1 MSKLDTINKS
11 ITEIREIL
19 GEECA
24 SIEQLPDL
32 VRNIA
37 YDPTRSGFTTA
48 FVFSLESHP
57 NTPTGGSLDTATGL
71 VIGLEEGWSQQ
82 INSKVSAIWMSF
94 AIFNPSGERITEW
107 SIPVNL
113 KGEKGER
120 GVPGEIGA
128 MGPAGPQGEKGDSAN
143 SYRTVSVYTTTETI
157 DAPAKPIGGKW
168 NLETNEITPP
178 TTEIG
183 VKWFLNADEP
193 AKNNYLWMSQATFAE
208 DGRLVNNW
216 CSPFRLTG
224 ENGKNGV
231 DGYRS
236 EFIYRILP
244 NITSYENLKEFTK
257 DLYSPEY
264 EDNYVP
270 VVNDDLNIGTVW
282 SNHPSGI
289 SEGFPIE
296 VCCNR
301 TRKSS
306 EESWSGWSSCIIWA
320 KWGEDGI
327 DGDGVEYI
335 YRVTPKKI
343 DDQDITSKYVE
354 DYFMPNLYEAV
365 DFEGYQEDGY
375 YFVDYG
381 WTDEPTDVSPDNPV
395 EWVSIRKKINGVW
408 GRFTSPKV
416 WATFS
421 EDGAAYITSFVF
433 KRGSDVNDVLTGGS
447 FENPRPDQYDWSDS
461 IPTDSDLPVWMSCR
475 TFKSNDNTYGSWTS
489 PKMLSDTPDF
499 QVEYTA
505 NIERP
510 NPNLYPFDGDINKW
524 RAEQFK
530 AGCEWG
536 DDSQIPDPKWMATTS
551 RKNGKWSEWILTMIK
566 GEKGEKGDAGSSVTI
581 EGHFDSESELFTAW
595 DNYVK
600 YGDISG
606 FYFESEDGIINQGD
620 GWYTK
625 DSGLLYTYSGGWD
638 GDIEKSEFDDYWF
651 STPIKGEPG
660 NSTRLYIKYTDTNV
674 EGATLYDTP
683 KKYIGIKVS
692 DIELDPKT
700 LNTYSTYTWS
710 KFRGDDGFGQ
720 EQVFLLTDNTYDPS
734 VGNNPPIPTDNKSIA
749 GYLPL
754 HGLGE
759 HAKGTDDGRW
769 VDSPLSVSKDFPYCW
784 VVSRRATDGGY
795 GNWVGDYNG
804 AALYSRYSADGINGK
819 GALSI
824 NLTNDVV
831 VVPMDGNY
839 IDSDFI
845 DENGYP
851 INPITTDVQLFLG
864 DDPFDDFTINS
875 CEFFTVD
882 NHKLS
887 LTNSGVLQDS
897 IIVTANYSGGSIS
910 TSWKINKTRVAYEL
924 IPNHNV
930 IRRIVSGENSGKLE
944 QSELIVT
951 IKKWDG
957 TAWIPTNKSCG
968 LKTNDSSIEL
978 DAVGG
983 QVVFN
988 LSSYKDITSLRI
1000 YLVEDES
1007 IYEDIAVIA
1016 DGINGQDGIN
1026 GKDGINGADGVNGEN
1041 GKDGVSITWLG
1052 ELASHP
1058 SNPQNGWAYYN
1069 TGQKKSFIYQDG
1081 AWYQM
1086 TIDGTD
1092 GQDGQDGKDGQDG
1105 SNGLSIV
1112 WKGDLATAP
1121 ANPEVNW
1128 CYRDTDNGKVYI
1140 YNGSAWELMVL
1151 DGSDGADGADG
1162 ANGLSVFITYHDNPI
1177 TSTPTNPTG
1186 NGTTNGWHTTATKDA
1201 NWMSQK
1207 VAATA
1212 SDGTWGDPIQICGAN
1227 GQDGS
1232 DGKDGNSILNITKR
1246 YTVNNDAKNPPKEG
1260 WVEDSTT
1267 LSTNYDTARYMW
1279 CWERIEYSQS
1289 EPTDSYYVVT
1299 IHGEPGIDGT
1309 GTKAPLIY
1317 PAGVW
1322 VSGKVYSST
1331 VDKVPYVYYL
1341 DVDIDGNPTDSTG
1354 YYVLGEELGNYQS
1367 DVAPNND
1374 PNWNKMESFE
1384 AVYSDIGLFNQ
1395 ALVGKWVFHG
1405 DYMFSQTGKDE
1416 FGNSMRYDQVDDP
1429 AKAIEER
1436 TFIPNICFNAISG
1449 YGDFAGFKI
1458 SSSGLSAGH
1467 YEGTSLVNGLYINS
1481 QGIRHFFSDDNSS
1494 AFSLTTNGKGQLGNN
1509 LITWNTDKVNIG
1521 EISVTDE
1528 YLVSSDNNNIIRV
1541 GNGRV
1546 ELFDNGKET
1555 VKICCEND
1563 GEDIPSYIN
1572 IGNFN
1577 PQPARSGGHYDD
1589 LKSYISTGTTDAT
1602 ETFTAIKTHD
1612 GYYAGFKPTFEI
1624 KTLNSDNTSIFLT
1637 NLTQIYKIDVT
1648 EDGTY
1653 EVLVDDYLSKSDVR
1667 PEGMF
1672 HEIYLNVSSGLDV
1685 EVKFIQPF
1693 IDDVLYSVKTNSKY
1707 KSLIRC
1713 HYCFGEWHFFEIKSA

>member
-1 MSKLDTINKS
+1 MDKLHVINNS
-11 ITEIREIL
+11 LSNIREIL
-19 GEECA
+19 GEDCTHIQE
-24 SIEQLPDL
+24 LP
-32 VRNIA
+32 NIVQFLKDDA
-37 YDPTRSGFTTA
+37 TKNGHTTSFIFSTQSSPNQPSG
-48 FVFSLESHP
+48 S
-57 NTPTGGSLDTATGL
+57 SLDTTTGL
-71 VIGLEEGWSQQ
+71 VTDLESGWYQTNNIESKSQNQ
-82 INSKVSAIWMSF
+82 VWMSF
-94 AIFNPSGERITEW
+94 AIFDSLGNRTTEWATPINIKGARGERGL
-107 SIPVNL
+107 P
-113 KGEKGER
+113 GEKGE
-120 GVPGEIGA
+120 VGET
-128 MGPAGPQGEKGDSAN
+128 GPKGDKGDSK
-143 SYRTVSVYTTTETI
+143 SFRTVSVYTTTNTLNS
-157 DAPAKPIGGKW
+157 PSKPVGGKW
-168 NLETNEITPP
+168 DILTNEVI
-178 TTEIG
+178 
-183 VKWFLNADEP
+183 LNDDNWYLNSDQVS
-193 AKNNYLWMSQATFAE
+193 KGTYLWMSQATFAE
-208 DGRLVNNW
+208 DGRLLNNW

-231 DGYRS
+231 DGVRS
-236 EFIYRILP
+236 EFIYRLLP
-244 NITSYENLKEFTK
+244 DITSYENLREFTK
-257 DLYSPEY
+257 NLYSPEY

-270 VVNDDLNIGTVW
+270 VANDNLNIGTVW

-335 YRVTPKKI
+335 YRITPKKI

-375 YFVDYG
+375 YFADYG
-381 WTDEPTDVSPDNPV
+381 WTAEPTDVSPANPV

-408 GRFTSPKV
+408 DRFTSPKV

-447 FENPRPDQYDWSDS
+447 FEKPRPDQYDWSDS

-505 NIERP
+505 KIERP
-510 NPNLYPFDGDINKW
+510 NPNLYPFDGNINKW
-524 RAEQFK
+524 RAEQSK
-530 AGCEWG
+530 AGYEWG
-536 DDSQIPDPKWMATTS
+536 DDSQISDPKWMATTS

-566 GEKGEKGDAGSSVTI
+566 GEKGEKGDAGSSVAI
-581 EGHFDSESELFTAW
+581 EGHFDSESELFIAW
-595 DNYVK
+595 SNYVN

-606 FYFESEDGIINQGD
+606 FYFESKDGIINQGD

-638 GDIEKSEFDDYWF
+638 GDIENSKFDDYWF

-660 NSTRLYIKYTDTNV
+660 NSTHLYIKYTDTNV
-674 EGATLYDTP
+674 EGVTLYDTP
-683 KKYIGIKVS
+683 KKYIGIKLS
-692 DIELDPKT
+692 DVELDPKT

-710 KFRGDDGFGQ
+710 KFRGDDGFSQ
-720 EQVFLLTDNTYDPS
+720 EQVFLLTDTTYDPS
-734 VGNNPPIPTDNKSIA
+734 VGNNPPIPTDNKSVA

-759 HAKGTDDGRW
+759 NAKGTDDGRW
-769 VDSPLSVSKDFPYCW
+769 TDSPLSVSKDFPYCW
-784 VVSRRATDGGY
+784 VVSRRATDSEY

-831 VVPMDGNY
+831 VVPMDGDY

-864 DDPFDDFTINS
+864 DDPFEDFTIDS

-882 NHKLS
+882 DHKLS
-887 LTNSGVLQDS
+887 LTNSGLLQDS

-910 TSWKINKTRVAYEL
+910 TSWKVNKTRVAYEL

-930 IRRIVSGENSGKLE
+930 IRRFVSGEKSGKLE
-944 QSELIVT
+944 QSELTVT

-957 TAWIPTNKSCG
+957 TAWIPANKRCG
-968 LKTNDSSIEL
+968 LVINDSSVEE

-983 QVVFN
+983 QVEFN
-988 LSSYKDITSLRI
+988 LSSYKNVTSLRV

-1007 IYEDIAVIA
+1007 IYEDIAIIA
-1016 DGINGQDGIN
+1016 DG
-1026 GKDGINGADGVNGEN
+1026 
-1041 GKDGVSITWLG
+1041 
-1052 ELASHP
+1052 
-1058 SNPQNGWAYYN
+1058 
-1069 TGQKKSFIYQDG
+1069 
-1081 AWYQM
+1081 
-1086 TIDGTD
+1086 
-1092 GQDGQDGKDGQDG
+1092 
-1105 SNGLSIV
+1105 
-1112 WKGDLATAP
+1112 
-1121 ANPEVNW
+1121 
-1128 CYRDTDNGKVYI
+1128 
-1140 YNGSAWELMVL
+1140 
-1151 DGSDGADGADG
+1151 
-1162 ANGLSVFITYHDNPI
+1162 
-1177 TSTPTNPTG
+1177 
-1186 NGTTNGWHTTATKDA
+1186 TNG
-1201 NWMSQK
+1201 
-1207 VAATA
+1207 V
-1212 SDGTWGDPIQICGAN
+1212 
-1227 GQDGS
+1227 
-1232 DGKDGNSILNITKR
+1232 DGNSIINITKK
-1246 YTVNNDAKNPPKEG
+1246 YAVNNDAKNPPKEG

-1279 CWERIEYSQS
+1279 CWERTEYSQS
-1289 EPTDSYYVVT
+1289 DPTDSYYIVT
-1299 IHGEPGIDGT
+1299 IHGEPGNNT
-1309 GTKAPLIY
+1309 GTKAPMIY

-1322 VSGKVYSST
+1322 IPGKVYSST

-1341 DVDIDGNPTDSTG
+1341 DVDADGNPTDSTG
-1354 YYVLGEELGNYQS
+1354 YYVLGEELGDYQS
-1367 DVAPNND
+1367 NVTPNND

-1384 AVYSDIGLFNQ
+1384 AIYSDIGLFNQ

-1405 DYMFSQTGKDE
+1405 DYMFSQVGTLDGVESNNYGE
-1416 FGNSMRYDQVDDP
+1416 FYINNWLPEDDP
-1429 AKAIEER
+1429 NYDNDTSSR
-1436 TFIPNICFNAISG
+1436 FIPNVVFNAKTGESWHVGGSIRFGKDQNSSSINLQKTTIDRTYGRPRGIYETTSISNSGIG
-1449 YGDFAGFKI
+1449 YLRAVKDGNMSAYNDTEIGINLDGFTAKGFNASGHYIKTNINNNGLTISSYDGESEVENLKI
-1458 SSSGLSAGH
+1458 S
-1467 YEGTSLVNGLYINS
+1467 
-1481 QGIRHFFSDDNSS
+1481 DNS
-1494 AFSLTTNGKGQLGNN
+1494 FS
-1509 LITWNTDKVNIG
+1509 IG
-1521 EISVTDE
+1521 EISIE
-1528 YLVSSDNNNIIRV
+1528 NNNILKSKNEANEV
-1541 GNGRV
+1541 TFGNGKV
-1546 ELFDNGKET
+1546 ELSDNYDTT
-1555 VKICCEND
+1555 VRISCEND

-1624 KTLNSDNTSIFLT
+1624 KTLDSNNTSVFLT
-1637 NLTQIYKIDVT
+1637 NLSQIYKIDVAK
-1648 EDGTY
+1648 DGTY
-1653 EVLVDDYLSKSDVR
+1653 EVFVHDYLSKSDAI

-1672 HEIYLNVSSGLDV
+1672 HEIYLNVSSGLDA
-1685 EVKFIQPF
+1685 EVKFKQPF
-1693 IDDVLYSVKTNSKY
+1693 INDVLYSVKTNSKY